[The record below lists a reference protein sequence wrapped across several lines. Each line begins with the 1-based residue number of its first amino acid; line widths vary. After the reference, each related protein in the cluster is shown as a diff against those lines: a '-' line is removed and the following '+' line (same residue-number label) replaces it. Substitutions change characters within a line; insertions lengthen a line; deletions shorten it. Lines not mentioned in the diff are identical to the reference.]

1 MNQENSVFGQ
11 SDVVPLSDEDAS
23 ARILERAVTGLWDVV
38 NELTR
43 LRRTTRK
50 NYRVT
55 IFGAA
60 RLKPGT
66 PADRARKSHRVARFA
81 GEVAVAVA
89 TGAMRPIKLRPDA
102 EAPRRGSKT

>member
-55 IFGAA
+55 IFGSA

-66 PADRARKSHRVARFA
+66 PADRARKSHRVDRFA
-81 GEVAVAVA
+81 GEVAPGAV
-89 TGAMRPIKLRPDA
+89 MLIKLRPDA